1 MAIYV
6 STPRAI
12 AAALLE
18 ARLRGQATQ
27 PTVSLPA
34 NAPGSHG
41 FPLGRRPGWP
51 FWRRA
56 LAALAVLGPGLIAG
70 AAGDDAGGIATY
82 ALVGA
87 QYGYTLL
94 WALAL
99 ITVSLVVVQIQV
111 ARLGVITSKGLAELI
126 REQFGVRWTTLAML
140 VLLIANGAVT
150 IAEFAGVAAASE
162 LFGISR
168 LISLPAAAV
177 VVWLIVVRASYTV
190 AEKIFL
196 ALGAVLLTYVGAAVL
211 AGPDWGQVA
220 IHAVTPSFSLDA
232 GYLTTFITLV
242 GTTITPYMLF
252 YLQSSISDK
261 GIGLAE
267 YPAARTDVV
276 LGSVLSD
283 LIAAFIIICTAATLF
298 AVGIQIQTADDAAR
312 ALEPLAGPYAKVL
325 FGLGLLGASMLAA
338 SVLPL
343 STAYAVC
350 GAFGWERGV
359 SYAWKQAP
367 VFNGLYTALIALAA
381 LFVLVPG
388 LPLIPVIVATQT
400 LNGLLLPVVLVFVVR
415 LANDRTLM
423 GRHTNGR
430 VFNLLAYGTT
440 AILILLT
447 AALLLS
453 SALGTPATYVQS

>member
-1 MAIYV
+1 MAITI
-6 STPRAI
+6 STPRALT
-12 AAALLE
+12 AALLE
-18 ARLRGQATQ
+18 ARLRRRAAQQ
-27 PTVSLPA
+27 TVSLPA
-34 NAPGSHG
+34 KWRVSSG
-41 FPLGRRPGWP
+41 FPPGRLPGLP

-56 LAALAVLGPGLIAG
+56 LSTLAVLGPGLIAG

-82 ALVGA
+82 ASVGA
-87 QYGYTLL
+87 QYGYSLL
-94 WALAL
+94 WALGL

-111 ARLGVITSKGLAELI
+111 ARLGAITGKGLAELI

-150 IAEFAGVAAASE
+150 IAEFAGVAAAGE
-162 LFGISR
+162 LFGVPR
-168 LISLPAAAV
+168 PASVTLAAG

-196 ALGAVLLTYVGAAVL
+196 ALGAALLTYVGAAAL

-220 IHAVTPSFSLDA
+220 RQAVTPSFSLEA

-261 GIGLAE
+261 GLGLAE
-267 YPAARTDVV
+267 YPAERTDVV

-298 AVGIQIQTADDAAR
+298 VAGIQVTTADDAAR
-312 ALEPLAGPYAKVL
+312 ALEPLAGPYATAL
-325 FGLGLLGASMLAA
+325 FGLGLFGASMLAA

-359 SYAWKQAP
+359 SYGWKQAP
-367 VFNGLYTALIALAA
+367 VFNGLYTALIALGAA
-381 LFVLVPG
+381 FVLVPG

-400 LNGLLLPVVLVFVVR
+400 LNGLLLPVVLIFVVR
-415 LANDRTLM
+415 LANDGAIM

-430 VFNLLAYGTT
+430 IFNLLAYGTT
-440 AILILLT
+440 AVLILLT
-447 AALLLS
+447 AALLLA
-453 SALGTPATYVQS
+453 SALGPGG